1 MDVVS
6 EIVSAQGGTTLA
18 SANEHPN
25 PAWHHSITQFLI
37 KPVAFALMLSLGTV
51 QILPAHAQVIADPSA
66 PKSQQPTVL
75 PTASGATQINIQT
88 PSAAGVSMNQYKQFD
103 TQSNGT
109 VLNNSRTN
117 TNTQT
122 AGWIQANPWLATG
135 SARVIVNQVN
145 SSNPS
150 RLTGNIEVAGQRADL
165 IIANP
170 SGININGAAIINAK
184 RTTFTTGAPQ
194 LNNGNLTGYQVNQGQ
209 INIEGTGLNTQG
221 SDYTDLLAR
230 AVKVNAGI
238 WANNLAITTGANN
251 INATN
256 DNITPNAA
264 TGTAPTIAIDTSA
277 LGGMYAGK
285 ITLIGT
291 EKGVGV
297 NNAGQIAA
305 SAGNVTIDANGMLS
319 NSGTINS
326 NGAENAT
333 QIKST
338 QLANTGSISSQGN
351 TQIQTANLTNSG
363 TIAAGRE
370 AKLTATDLNNS
381 TGTINGQRIDITANS
396 LNNTQGKIQQTGTQA
411 LALNAGSISNLNNGL
426 IGYEPLDS
434 GSGTGST
441 GTGTGSTGTGTTTP
455 PSTATGGGSS
465 TVVQPTP
472 VVLADGQISVQ
483 TSLNND
489 AGRITANGGIDLTAS
504 NGLENHATLSLN
516 KLTVTGDRLD
526 NSSGTI
532 TSTQL
537 TANTTNINNTAGKMG
552 SMGNTAL
559 TSQTLD
565 NTAGQITAGGTIKAT
580 VAQNLFN
587 QTGVIASN
595 GVLQINTGSLGN
607 IQGTLSSVQDN
618 VTINSQDVIN
628 NQSGHILS
636 NKDSQIKSTQFDNT
650 LGMVSAQNL
659 SIDTQ
664 NGDFNNNQGQ
674 ISANQT
680 TINSGAFNNETGLL
694 QATQALSVNTHGQDL
709 TNINSG
715 NHAGIISNGT
725 LQLETGVLNNATGRI
740 SSSKDLTVHG
750 AELDNTQGT
759 IATAQNLELT
769 LNTLTNSQGVITAG
783 QNLNVTTEQMLN
795 NDLGLMAATQAFNA
809 NASRISNTLGQMAS
823 VKANATIYSTHEIN
837 NQQGQIS
844 AQQTLNT
851 YSTQL
856 NNQQGQLMGQDLVIN
871 STDLNNDAGLIQASQ
886 SLEIDTHQASLANI
900 HSGNNAGIVSGGSLS
915 IASGD
920 LNNQTGFIGSSGD
933 AQLNTQTINNQQGQI
948 VTQSRLDLKST
959 TVNNTEGLIHVT
971 DKGTLSANA
980 IINSNTQN
988 SDKGIQGSDLQIN
1001 AVDLDNSTGAIRGD
1015 TLLDINATQH
1025 LNNTQGMISASQSLK
1040 VQGSSL
1046 EITNTQGTF
1055 NAGQS
1060 NRIQAQALTGDGQVL
1075 SQQDLMID
1083 LSSDFN
1089 NKNKVQAGHDLT
1101 LNTTGTLNN
1110 DNILLAGN
1118 VNHIQ
1123 AQNIN
1128 NSEFAQI
1135 AGSQTEILSN
1145 GTTTNRGL
1153 IDGNNTYL
1161 KATTINNIGTGR
1173 IYGNHIS
1180 VTAETLNNTDETIAG
1195 KNTAATIAARQQLD
1209 IGAQTINNREHAT
1222 LYADGTLNIGGALDS
1237 NRRATGQANIINNAS
1252 ATIESTG
1259 DMNLTAQSINNTN
1272 EDFSVRWIDAPVSTQ
1287 YIEEYA
1293 LAGQPTHYTGGTWDR
1308 RSGEKNQQWAYYTT
1322 ADGQVIPG
1330 EHWDIWKYDRNTY
1343 QQEVASSDPAK
1354 IIVGGNLTLS
1364 GGVLTNDKSQI
1375 LVGGLL
1381 SDTGLEK
1388 VEQIA
1393 AEGQQRIET
1402 DGTYTFSSWKK
1413 GYYSGVKKR
1422 PRRYENTSDY
1432 TSLGSN
1438 PNVATV
1444 YSTLILPVT
1453 AYEQNQSIPASGVST
1468 GSLNTG
1474 SGVQTV
1480 TGIEESS
1487 TPNLSTNT
1495 SIAPTTIASVQSV
1508 NATHPTLIKSGAV
1521 NTQMPN
1527 SSLFTVNP
1535 NNAGYYIQTDPR
1547 FANYRNWLSSDWM
1560 LNTLNLDPANMHKR
1574 LGDGY
1579 YEQKLIKEQIAQLT
1593 GRRYLGDYNN
1603 DDTQYQALMNAGV
1616 TFAGQYNL
1624 RPGVA
1629 LTAEQMARLTSDMVW
1644 LVEQEVTLPN
1654 GTKATAL
1661 VPKVYVAVKQGDIDG
1676 SGTLISANRI
1686 NLNLTG
1692 DLNNAGTIAGR
1703 TVTQLSA
1710 ENLNNLGGRITGN
1723 QIDLDAKHDI
1733 NNLGGTIDAYTSASL
1748 IAGNDINIATT
1759 TRATQTTEKVNATTI
1774 DRVAGLYVGDG
1785 SAQTNA
1791 TSLYVK
1797 AGNDVNLNGANVVNT
1812 GAGSSAIIAGNNLNL
1827 KTITTQNSE
1836 HIAQIDDQRTE
1847 RHSTDIGSTIQVKGD
1862 ALLKAG
1868 NDLNAKAATVNSD
1881 AGAVQTV
1888 AGHDINI
1895 TVGQN
1900 LTHIDETHRN
1910 QTSDLI
1916 SSSSKQMHDTL
1927 NSTESIAS
1935 NFTGATVTM
1944 NAGNDL
1950 NVTGSNVVS
1959 DTQTTFTAGNDLNIT
1974 AAQNTHSSTHF
1985 EQTKESGLMGTG
1997 GFGFMI
2003 GSKQNSTDADQT
2015 NTTNVASNVG
2025 SLNGDVNL
2033 SAGNHYQQTGS
2044 NVTAG
2049 HADATGQ
2056 FVSAGDVNI
2065 TAKDV
2070 DIVAG
2075 QDTYATDTVT
2085 KSKQSGLT
2093 VAVSVPIVSAVMAVA
2108 DTAQTVGQSK
2118 NSRVN
2123 AMSAANTAMA
2133 GYQAANAL
2141 SDLAKSGMD
2150 SVKDLNVSA
2159 SITVGS
2165 SQSKSETHAKGT
2177 EAVASNVVG
2186 KNVNIT
2192 ATGAGKDSNI
2202 HVIGSEIAGTHATT
2216 LKADNNVTLESAQS
2230 ISEEHSSNKSSGWN
2244 AGVAISYGQN
2254 GLAFGVT
2261 AGGNKGKGHGD
2272 GTSVT
2277 QVNSHVGSRGGNN
2290 LSTTTISAGGT
2301 TTLAG
2306 AQVLGNQVNIDTQNL
2321 AIESRQDTA
2330 KYDSKQTDMS
2340 GQVTVGYGFS
2350 ASGSYS
2356 QNKIN
2361 ADYASVNEQS
2371 GILAGDGGYHISVKD
2386 HTDLKGGIVTSSQ
2399 TAEDS
2404 GLNAFTTGTLTASNI
2419 QNYSSANADV
2429 QGYGLSS
2436 DNFTQGKYGI
2446 GKALVGNALNFG
2458 DKDESQSTV
2467 TYTAINTNNIQITD
2481 EIVQKNLTG
2490 QTAEQVLTSVNHDTA
2505 NANHIVSKIDVE
2517 ALKKDALVE
2526 QTFRNN
2532 VKVLTFEQSDLAYQ
2546 AFTADKKILL
2556 QKCDANAANCHSE
2569 EIDPKNVKVID
2580 GKAYVFNNGIFN
2592 DTVKALKNAAV
2603 QSTDE
2608 QNTQG
2613 VYVIINPETGSPV
2626 AELMYAGWDKLNEI
2640 LGGALPISNASVAN
2654 QDIINAVK
2662 AQGGV
2667 VDSTNH
2673 SRGSM
2678 TFVNGLGDMNRQGAT
2693 NLPIGTATFNGAA
2706 ANAQQAANLVEIV
2719 SGGKG
2724 AVQYATHQT
2733 DLVPKIVGGNPPT
2746 GGNANYGFPE
2756 SHSSYGPNV
2765 EDGISDK
2772 AWGEGNHSVPVIVTP
2787 TNKATAP

>member
-1 MDVVS
+1 MNQHIHKVIFNKTTGRMDVVS
-6 EIVSAQGGTTLA
+6 EIVSAQGGATLA

-37 KPVAFALMLSLGTV
+37 KPVAFALMLSLGTA

-103 TQSNGT
+103 TQTNGT

-194 LNNGNLTGYQVNQGQ
+194 LNNGNLTGYQVNQGH

-230 AVKVNAGI
+230 AVKINAGI
-238 WANNLAITTGANN
+238 WANNLAITTGANS

-291 EKGVGV
+291 ENGVGV

-381 TGTINGQRIDITANS
+381 TGTINGQRIDITATH
-396 LNNTQGKIQQTGTQA
+396 LDNTQGNIQQTGAQA

-465 TVVQPTP
+465 SVVQPAP

-489 AGRITANGGIDLTAS
+489 SGRITANGGIDLTAS

-537 TANTTNINNTAGKMG
+537 TANTTNINNTSGKMG

-1413 GYYSGVKKR
+1413 GWYKRKRR

-1560 LNTLNLDPANMHKR
+1560 LNALNLDPANMHKR

-1603 DDTQYQALMNAGV
+1603 DDTQYKALMNAGV

-1629 LTAEQMARLTSDMVW
+1629 LTAEQMARLTGIVNLTW
-1644 LVEQEVTLPN
+1644 LQDRR
-1654 GTKATAL
+1654 
-1661 VPKVYVAVKQGDIDG
+1661 AVK
-1676 SGTLISANRI
+1676 
-1686 NLNLTG
+1686 
-1692 DLNNAGTIAGR
+1692 
-1703 TVTQLSA
+1703 
-1710 ENLNNLGGRITGN
+1710 
-1723 QIDLDAKHDI
+1723 
-1733 NNLGGTIDAYTSASL
+1733 
-1748 IAGNDINIATT
+1748 
-1759 TRATQTTEKVNATTI
+1759 
-1774 DRVAGLYVGDG
+1774 
-1785 SAQTNA
+1785 
-1791 TSLYVK
+1791 
-1797 AGNDVNLNGANVVNT
+1797 
-1812 GAGSSAIIAGNNLNL
+1812 
-1827 KTITTQNSE
+1827 
-1836 HIAQIDDQRTE
+1836 
-1847 RHSTDIGSTIQVKGD
+1847 
-1862 ALLKAG
+1862 
-1868 NDLNAKAATVNSD
+1868 
-1881 AGAVQTV
+1881 
-1888 AGHDINI
+1888 
-1895 TVGQN
+1895 
-1900 LTHIDETHRN
+1900 
-1910 QTSDLI
+1910 
-1916 SSSSKQMHDTL
+1916 
-1927 NSTESIAS
+1927 
-1935 NFTGATVTM
+1935 
-1944 NAGNDL
+1944 
-1950 NVTGSNVVS
+1950 
-1959 DTQTTFTAGNDLNIT
+1959 
-1974 AAQNTHSSTHF
+1974 
-1985 EQTKESGLMGTG
+1985 
-1997 GFGFMI
+1997 
-2003 GSKQNSTDADQT
+2003 
-2015 NTTNVASNVG
+2015 
-2025 SLNGDVNL
+2025 
-2033 SAGNHYQQTGS
+2033 
-2044 NVTAG
+2044 
-2049 HADATGQ
+2049 
-2056 FVSAGDVNI
+2056 
-2065 TAKDV
+2065 
-2070 DIVAG
+2070 
-2075 QDTYATDTVT
+2075 
-2085 KSKQSGLT
+2085 
-2093 VAVSVPIVSAVMAVA
+2093 
-2108 DTAQTVGQSK
+2108 
-2118 NSRVN
+2118 
-2123 AMSAANTAMA
+2123 
-2133 GYQAANAL
+2133 
-2141 SDLAKSGMD
+2141 
-2150 SVKDLNVSA
+2150 
-2159 SITVGS
+2159 
-2165 SQSKSETHAKGT
+2165 
-2177 EAVASNVVG
+2177 
-2186 KNVNIT
+2186 
-2192 ATGAGKDSNI
+2192 
-2202 HVIGSEIAGTHATT
+2202 
-2216 LKADNNVTLESAQS
+2216 
-2230 ISEEHSSNKSSGWN
+2230 
-2244 AGVAISYGQN
+2244 
-2254 GLAFGVT
+2254 
-2261 AGGNKGKGHGD
+2261 
-2272 GTSVT
+2272 
-2277 QVNSHVGSRGGNN
+2277 
-2290 LSTTTISAGGT
+2290 
-2301 TTLAG
+2301 
-2306 AQVLGNQVNIDTQNL
+2306 
-2321 AIESRQDTA
+2321 
-2330 KYDSKQTDMS
+2330 
-2340 GQVTVGYGFS
+2340 
-2350 ASGSYS
+2350 
-2356 QNKIN
+2356 
-2361 ADYASVNEQS
+2361 
-2371 GILAGDGGYHISVKD
+2371 
-2386 HTDLKGGIVTSSQ
+2386 
-2399 TAEDS
+2399 
-2404 GLNAFTTGTLTASNI
+2404 
-2419 QNYSSANADV
+2419 
-2429 QGYGLSS
+2429 
-2436 DNFTQGKYGI
+2436 
-2446 GKALVGNALNFG
+2446 
-2458 DKDESQSTV
+2458 
-2467 TYTAINTNNIQITD
+2467 
-2481 EIVQKNLTG
+2481 
-2490 QTAEQVLTSVNHDTA
+2490 
-2505 NANHIVSKIDVE
+2505 
-2517 ALKKDALVE
+2517 
-2526 QTFRNN
+2526 
-2532 VKVLTFEQSDLAYQ
+2532 
-2546 AFTADKKILL
+2546 
-2556 QKCDANAANCHSE
+2556 
-2569 EIDPKNVKVID
+2569 
-2580 GKAYVFNNGIFN
+2580 
-2592 DTVKALKNAAV
+2592 
-2603 QSTDE
+2603 
-2608 QNTQG
+2608 
-2613 VYVIINPETGSPV
+2613 
-2626 AELMYAGWDKLNEI
+2626 
-2640 LGGALPISNASVAN
+2640 
-2654 QDIINAVK
+2654 
-2662 AQGGV
+2662 
-2667 VDSTNH
+2667 
-2673 SRGSM
+2673 
-2678 TFVNGLGDMNRQGAT
+2678 
-2693 NLPIGTATFNGAA
+2693 
-2706 ANAQQAANLVEIV
+2706 
-2719 SGGKG
+2719 
-2724 AVQYATHQT
+2724 
-2733 DLVPKIVGGNPPT
+2733 
-2746 GGNANYGFPE
+2746 
-2756 SHSSYGPNV
+2756 
-2765 EDGISDK
+2765 
-2772 AWGEGNHSVPVIVTP
+2772 
-2787 TNKATAP
+2787 